1 MFNVG
6 DKIGIVKLKNTYD
19 LYVFMVIGHCLKK
32 QVVQRTKVENGR
44 SRRLPATYEV
54 VANMPNL
61 SEYQEL
67 KRKRF
72 TDTADKLMEQAYG
85 EISNLAEEMRSW
97 YDNLPEGLRSSSRGE
112 AIDETAN
119 DLERISPQNSIE
131 LMTKINVYHL
141 PELDESS
148 RSKRATEVSSILRD
162 VSSAIQGY
170 LETQKIEDVEDT
182 ELKEALNDL
191 EFIQNQCDDD
201 AEMLEQISF
210 PTMFG

>member
-6 DKIGIVKLKNTYD
+6 DKVGIVKLKNAYD
-19 LYVFMVIGHCLKK
+19 LYVFMVIGHCL
-32 QVVQRTKVENGR
+32 QRQIVQRTKTETGR

-54 VANMPNL
+54 VANMPTL

-72 TDTADKLMEQAYG
+72 TETADKLMEQAYG
-85 EISNLAEEMRSW
+85 EISNLTEEMRSW
-97 YDNLPEGLRSSSRGE
+97 YDNLPEGLKSSSRGE
-112 AIDETAN
+112 AIDEAAN
-119 DLERISPQNSIE
+119 DLENISKQYSIE

-141 PELDESS
+141 PELDGTS
-148 RSKRATEVSSILRD
+148 RSKRAAEASSILRD
-162 VSSAIQGY
+162 VSSAIQSF
-170 LETQKIEDVEDT
+170 LETQKIEDVEDI
-182 ELKEALNDL
+182 ELKEALNDI

-201 AEMLEQISF
+201 AEMLDQINF